1 MGGTPQ
7 KIQSS
12 HLSSRYCP
20 QANGEAESEVSIAKK
35 TLKQRD
41 PFALVGVRS
50 YTPHIHRCKPL
61 SIDERNRH
69 QHPPTYI
76 KWNSSSSRFS
86 WAMKQL
92 PERMS
97 NLKLHTVSTST
108 RDMECDPPQ
117 IVEPCRVTSAVPSS
131 ANTQPSATQPEVF
144 SWKAD
149 VFIHRLPNH
158 AYYRWIA
165 TNFWG
170 KWKRTT
176 STGTFH
182 STSGLKTSPGKIYHK
197 NSTAARMAT

>member
-1 MGGTPQ
+1 MEKQ
-7 KIQSS
+7 KVKLASLRRHWSS
-12 HLSSRYCP
+12 VILLHLWVYG
-20 QANGEAESEVSIAKK
+20 A
-35 TLKQRD
+35 
-41 PFALVGVRS
+41 
-50 YTPHIHRCKPL
+50 TPHTSTGVSHCQLMRG
-61 SIDERNRH
+61 IDINTLLPIYNGILVAAGSPE
-69 QHPPTYI
+69 P
-76 KWNSSSSRFS
+76 WSSYQKG
-86 WAMKQL
+86 WA
-92 PERMS
+92 